1 MNDLEQILQEIKQFS
16 DQRDWHKFH
25 NNKDLAIA
33 ISIEAAELNELFL
46 WKTPQQSDQD
56 FDKQQLADE
65 LADILT
71 YAFMMAHKNQLDI
84 KTIILDKLQK
94 NAKKYPV
101 EKSRGNAKK
110 YTEL

>member
-1 MNDLEQILQEIKQFS
+1 MSELQQILQAIKQFS

-33 ISIEAAELNELFL
+33 ISIEAAELNEIFL
-46 WKTPQQSDQD
+46 WKTPQQSDKD
-56 FDKQQLADE
+56 FDKQQLEDE

-71 YAFMMAHKNQLDI
+71 YSFMMAYKNNLDI
-84 KTIILDKLQK
+84 KSIILNKLQK

-101 EKSRGNAKK
+101 EKSRGNARK